1 MIERAL
7 ECRQRGEFL
16 EGVFILNE
24 AAEKGN
30 DLAMLHI
37 AFAYKYGGWG
47 VLQDRHRYQTYM
59 EKAVQMG
66 NKFAR
71 MYLNRRMLIDY
82 RISDLDQLYNNVI
95 FSDDLYIDRF
105 IDEAVR
111 LGDEF
116 AQIVIVEKLSA
127 QKTNLRKADLLKFNM
142 HSAFIV
148 SGLVQRLF
156 VFTNYTELHALYSRV
171 ERQGC
176 LMGMPDLMTIYEYS
190 NSSSLEYLCKILL
203 DLNACEAIINNSFAR
218 NPTCKYLI
226 GKHFYFVWSNVQPTI
241 QYYQKIRARFQRA
254 VIQWLLCGKRLP
266 LVKDVTRLIG
276 KMVWSMRETE
286 PSVYDKGEN
295 KFKKIKKICN

>member
-7 ECRQRGEFL
+7 ECRQRGVFC
-16 EGVFILNE
+16 EGVSILHE

-47 VLQDRHRYQTYM
+47 VLQDRHSYQAYI
-59 EKAVQMG
+59 EKAIQLG
-66 NKFAR
+66 NKFAN

-95 FSDDLYIDRF
+95 FSDDLYIDLF

-116 AQIVIVEKLSA
+116 AQIVIVEKLSV

-142 HSAFIV
+142 HNAFIV

-156 VFTNYTELHALYSRV
+156 PFAEYNELYALYSRV

-176 LMGMPDLMTIYEYS
+176 LMRMPDLMTIYEYS

-203 DLNACEAIINNSFAR
+203 DLNASNALLNSSFAI
-218 NPTCKYLI
+218 NLTCKYLI
-226 GKHFYFVWSNVQPTI
+226 GKHFYGIWSNVQPTI

-266 LVKDVTRLIG
+266 LAKDMTRLIG
-276 KMVWSMRETE
+276 KMVWNMRETE
-286 PSVYDKGEN
+286 PFVYDKGEN
-295 KFKKIKKICN
+295 KFKKIKKLCN